1 MKTLVKKIIKKLKQ
15 KKLTISCAESCTGGL
30 LSSKITMIPNASRV
44 FKLGL
49 ITYSNYAKTNILKV
63 PKKLFLNMEKS
74 VSKIVFLW

>member
-49 ITYSNYAKTNILKV
+49 ITYSNHTQTNIFKI
-63 PKKLFLNMEKS
+63 PTKLFQNMERS
-74 VSKIVFLW
+74 VIKIVLL

>member
-15 KKLTISCAESCTGGL
+15 KKLTISCAESCAGGL

-49 ITYSNYAKTNILKV
+49 ITYSNYTKTNILKV
-63 PKKLFLNMEKS
+63 PKKLFLNMERS